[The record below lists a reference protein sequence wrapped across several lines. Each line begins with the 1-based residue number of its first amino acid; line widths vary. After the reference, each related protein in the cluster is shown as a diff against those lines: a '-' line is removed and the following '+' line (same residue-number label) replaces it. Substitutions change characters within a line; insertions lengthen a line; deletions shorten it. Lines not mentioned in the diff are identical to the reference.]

1 MTTKEDCNSKS
12 PKESR
17 MKVSRKLV
25 DRYGP
30 WALVA
35 GASEGL
41 GAAFARALASR
52 GMNLVLVARRK
63 TMLDMLASEY
73 RRLYH
78 IEVLCLEIDLSM
90 PEFLVK
96 LHSSLSGLEVG
107 VVVYNAAFAPVGDF
121 ATMDPAD
128 LLRVVQ
134 VNVASPLALVR
145 SLLPPMIGR
154 KRGAII
160 LMSSLAG
167 NQGSPRLTTYAA
179 SKAFNTVLAEG
190 LWHELRGRG
199 LEVIVCCAGAV
210 RTPGYAKTAGSDAPG
225 ALDAEFVIERT
236 LSALGRGPRVIP
248 GFINQVANLVLS
260 RIVPRRMAIS
270 IMAGS
275 TKNLAADGARK
286 KETGA
291 S

>member
-1 MTTKEDCNSKS
+1 
-12 PKESR
+12 
-17 MKVSRKLV
+17 MKRPRSFV

-52 GMNLVLVARRK
+52 GMNLVLIARRK
-63 TMLDMLASEY
+63 SMLDTLASEY
-73 RRLYH
+73 RQLYH

-90 PEFLVK
+90 PDFLTK
-96 LHSSLSGLEVG
+96 LLSSLSGLEVG
-107 VVVYNAAFAPVGDF
+107 VVVYNAVFAPVGEFD
-121 ATMDPAD
+121 ALNPVD

-134 VNVASPLALVR
+134 VNIASPVALVR

-154 KRGAII
+154 QRGALI

-167 NQGSPRLTTYAA
+167 NQGSPRLATYAA

-190 LWHELRGRG
+190 LWHELKGKG
-199 LEVIVCCAGAV
+199 IDVLVCCAGAV

-225 ALDAEFVIERT
+225 TLDADFVIERT
-236 LSALGRGPRVIP
+236 LHALGRGPRVIP
-248 GFINQVANLVLS
+248 GFVNQVANWVLS
-260 RIVPRRMAIS
+260 RIVSRRMAIS

-275 TKNLAADGARK
+275 TKDLVADAGRQ

-291 S
+291 

>member
-1 MTTKEDCNSKS
+1 MVEQQNCNPKS
-12 PKESR
+12 PIESK
-17 MKVSRKLV
+17 MKRPRRFV

-41 GAAFARALASR
+41 GAAFARALASH
-52 GMNLVLVARRK
+52 GMNLVLIARRK
-63 TMLDMLASEY
+63 RMLDALASEY
-73 RRLYH
+73 RQLYH

-90 PEFLVK
+90 PDFLTR
-96 LHSSLSGLEVG
+96 LLSSLSGLEVG
-107 VVVYNAAFAPVGDF
+107 MVVYNAVFAPVGEFDSL
-121 ATMDPAD
+121 DPAD

-134 VNVASPLALVR
+134 VNIASPVALVR

-154 KRGAII
+154 KRGALI

-167 NQGSPRLTTYAA
+167 NQGSPRLATYAA

-190 LWHELRGRG
+190 LWHELKGRG
-199 LEVIVCCAGAV
+199 IDVLVCCVGAV

-225 ALDAEFVIERT
+225 TLDADFVIERT
-236 LSALGRGPRVIP
+236 LHALGRGPRVIP
-248 GFINQVANLVLS
+248 GFVNQVANWVLS
-260 RIVPRRMAIS
+260 RIVSRRMAIG

-275 TKNLAADGARK
+275 TKDLAADAGQQKEMGA
-286 KETGA
+286 
-291 S
+291 

>member
-1 MTTKEDCNSKS
+1 MTKS

-17 MKVSRKLV
+17 MKRPSRFA
-25 DRYGP
+25 DRYGS

-41 GAAFARALASR
+41 GAAFARSLASH
-52 GMNLVLVARRK
+52 GMNLVLIARRK
-63 TMLDMLASEY
+63 NMLDALANEY

-90 PEFLVK
+90 PDFLAK
-96 LHSSLSGLEVG
+96 LQSSLSGLEVG
-107 VVVYNAAFAPVGDF
+107 MVVYNAAFAPVGNFD
-121 ATMDPAD
+121 TLDLAD

-134 VNVASPLALVR
+134 VNVAGPVALVR
-145 SLLPPMIGR
+145 SLLPAMIGR
-154 KRGAII
+154 QRGALI

-167 NQGSPRLTTYAA
+167 NQGLPRLATYAA

-190 LWHELRGRG
+190 LWRELKGRG
-199 LEVIVCCAGAV
+199 IDVLVCCAGAV
-210 RTPGYAKTAGSDAPG
+210 RTPGFAKTAGSDAPG
-225 ALDAEFVIERT
+225 TMNADLVVERT
-236 LSALGRGPRVIP
+236 LQALGRGPRVIP
-248 GFINQVANLVLS
+248 GFVNQVANWVLS
-260 RIVPRRMAIS
+260 RIVPRRVAIG

-275 TKNLAADGARK
+275 TKDLAAAAGRQ